1 MWLAGQLQIGGLP
14 GERGFSFEW
23 VFGFGKLLFG
33 LAFGCFPGRWRRE
46 GRRALVVL
54 RAVRLAVVTREKE
67 RFVLFV
73 LTGDIQ
79 TGKTRWLA
87 GVLEELER
95 DGVPCAGV
103 LAPGIWRECGF
114 GAAED
119 GMPVAVGGE
128 AGAPAEVGGESAAS
142 TAPRFEK
149 LGIENVLLPQGE
161 HLLFALRRDLATQDE
176 TGRSIVDSD
185 ATRLLEEAARERLV
199 AGAPVAG
206 GAEAVGGMGGVVAGG
221 AKVAN
226 GNGPAAGAA
235 SQSAAAK
242 LGWAI
247 ADDAIDRVNAH
258 FDELSQGIAQL
269 GTPSLADAAASEP
282 AGLLVVDELG
292 QLELLRGRGLVSA
305 VSLLQAGPSARFP
318 HALVIVREWLLDK
331 AEESFFGAWP
341 ERAIVTADDDAR
353 CALRQAFGL
362 GC

>member
-1 MWLAGQLQIGGLP
+1 MAGFQGSAGFP
-14 GERGFSFEW
+14 SDGFSVSGSCFLGW
-23 VFGFGKLLFG
+23 LLAASLG
-33 LAFGCFPGRWRRE
+33 QWCRE
-46 GRRALVVL
+46 GNDALAAL
-54 RAVRLAVVTREKE
+54 RAIRLVMVAREKE

-87 GVLEELER
+87 GVIEELER

-114 GAAED
+114 DAAED
-119 GMPVAVGGE
+119 GTSVAAGGE
-128 AGAPAEVGGESAAS
+128 AAAPAEVGGESAAS

-161 HLLFALRRDLATQDE
+161 HLLFALRRDLAMQDE
-176 TGRSIVDSD
+176 AGRSVVGSD
-185 ATRLLEEAARERLV
+185 VTRLLEEAARERLA

-206 GAEAVGGMGGVVAGG
+206 GAESVGGVGGVASG

-269 GTPSLADAAASEP
+269 GTPSLTDVAASDP
-282 AGLLVVDELG
+282 AALLVVDELG

-305 VSLLQAGPSARFP
+305 VSLLRAGPSARFP

-341 ERAIVTADDDAR
+341 ERAIIAAGDDAR

>member
-1 MWLAGQLQIGGLP
+1 M
-14 GERGFSFEW
+14 
-23 VFGFGKLLFG
+23 
-33 LAFGCFPGRWRRE
+33 
-46 GRRALVVL
+46 
-54 RAVRLAVVTREKE
+54 
-67 RFVLFV
+67 LFV

-114 GAAED
+114 DAAKD
-119 GMPVAVGGE
+119 GTSVAAGGE
-128 AGAPAEVGGESAAS
+128 AAAPAEVGDGPVAS

-161 HLLFALRRDLATQDE
+161 HLLFALRRDLAMQDE
-176 TGRSIVDSD
+176 AGRSIVGSD
-185 ATRLLEEAARERLV
+185 ATRLLEEAVRERL
-199 AGAPVAG
+199 AAGGAPVAG
-206 GAEAVGGMGGVVAGG
+206 GAESVGGVRGVAGG
-221 AKVAN
+221 AKAAS
-226 GNGPAAGAA
+226 GNSPVAGAA

-258 FDELSQGIAQL
+258 FDELFQGIAQL
-269 GTPSLADAAASEP
+269 GTPSSADVAAP
-282 AGLLVVDELG
+282 DPVGLLVVDELG
-292 QLELLRGRGLVSA
+292 QLELLRGRGLASA

-341 ERAIVTADDDAR
+341 ERAIVTAGDDAR
-353 CALRQAFGL
+353 RALRQAFGL
-362 GC
+362 GR